1 MIPHWKQKFALLWTG
16 QALSILSSMISQYA
30 LIWYLTDLTG
40 SPAVLSL
47 ATMAALVPQGILSL
61 FTGTFADRFDR
72 RWIMIISD
80 GAIGLVSLMLAAA
93 AFAAPLP
100 VAPILAVAAL
110 RSVGGAFHAP
120 CIQAVTPLAAVLYA
134 RIPLAWILLLDTLGA
149 AFAIAGVQLARLPA
163 LRAEAQGRPLRLWQ
177 DTREGLA
184 VLRSHRWLWELS
196 LICAL
201 FSVAFLPVS
210 ALFPLMSMEYF
221 GGDSAAAALVETLFS
236 AGMLAGSVLLGLWG
250 GTRNKIITMTA
261 AVLGLG
267 LTLVLAG
274 LLPPSGFRA
283 FAGLSLLMGL
293 SAPFFNSVFMAL
305 IQTKVEPE
313 YLGRVLG
320 LTGAIMT
327 LASPLG
333 LGLTALF
340 ADATGVP
347 LWFLLAGVIT
357 LTCGGLMFLLPSVR
371 TCGRP

>member
-120 CIQAVTPLAAVLYA
+120 CIQAITPLLAPPDALTRCAGWSQGIQTVSMLLSPALAAVLYA

-293 SAPFFNSVFMAL
+293 YSPFFNSVFMAL
-305 IQTKVEPE
+305 IKTKVEPK
-313 YLGRVLG
+313 
-320 LTGAIMT
+320 
-327 LASPLG
+327 
-333 LGLTALF
+333 
-340 ADATGVP
+340 
-347 LWFLLAGVIT
+347 
-357 LTCGGLMFLLPSVR
+357 
-371 TCGRP
+371 